1 MGHQEKASLIWKRL
15 KKRLSPTGARTDSTK
30 KRKKKMKRL
39 PRKRRRKRLKRAPRR
54 RKRKR
59 KRKRRSKASFKI
71 LLSASRYIFSSYFNL
86 FSLAHIGQISFTV
99 KFGCI
104 FHWIIL
110 YKRNEARN
118 YVS

>member
-54 RKRKR
+54 KKRKR
-59 KRKRRSKASFKI
+59 KSKASFKI
-71 LLSASRYIFSSYFNL
+71 LLSASRYISSSYFNP
-86 FSLAHIGQISFTV
+86 FSLALIGQISYTV
-99 KFGCI
+99 KFGYI
-104 FHWIIL
+104 FHWIII
-110 YKRNEARN
+110 
-118 YVS
+118 